1 MRQLISPFSLYTT
14 SPHTLPLSNAVIII
28 NSLIILESSTYNII
42 TAVIDV
48 ASCSLSP
55 KAYPPQPYPPPQ
67 SSLLMMTAVP
77 SPKQIHSYHIPSV
90 QDEPD

>member
-55 KAYPPQPYPPPQ
+55 KAYPPQ
-67 SSLLMMTAVP
+67 SSLLVMTAVP